1 MKVILIGYMGSG
13 KSVIAKKL
21 SENLK
26 ISFVEL
32 DNLIE
37 KNQNLSIKDIFSKK
51 GELFFRKLEHQIFN
65 ELILNDN
72 DTIISTGGGTPCYF
86 NNHELLNQENCI
98 SIYLKASIE
107 TLFHRLK
114 KEKEDRPLLFNL
126 TDIELREFI
135 AKHLFERSFY
145 YNQAK
150 FKINVDGK
158 NKEEIILEI
167 QQLLTN

>member
-1 MKVILIGYMGSG
+1 M
-13 KSVIAKKL
+13 
-21 SENLK
+21 
-26 ISFVEL
+26 
-32 DNLIE
+32 
-37 KNQNLSIKDIFSKK
+37 
-51 GELFFRKLEHQIFN
+51 
-65 ELILNDN
+65 
-72 DTIISTGGGTPCYF
+72 
-86 NNHELLNQENCI
+86 
-98 SIYLKASIE
+98 
-107 TLFHRLK
+107 FHRLK